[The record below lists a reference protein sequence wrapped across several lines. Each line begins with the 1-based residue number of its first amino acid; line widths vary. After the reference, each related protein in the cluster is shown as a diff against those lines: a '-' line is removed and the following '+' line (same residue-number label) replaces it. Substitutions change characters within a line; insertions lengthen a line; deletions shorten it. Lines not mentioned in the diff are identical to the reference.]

1 MGEPF
6 PVDKIRNIG
15 LMAHIDA
22 GKTTTTERIL
32 FYTGKTY
39 KIGEVHSGEAK
50 MDWMELEKERGIS
63 ITAASTSCF
72 WRECQVNIIDTPGHV
87 DFTVEV
93 ERSLRVLDGAIG
105 IFCAV
110 SGVESQSET
119 VWRQASRYSVPR
131 LIFINKMDRRGACFE
146 AVVAELHSRLGANA
160 VPLQL
165 PVGSEVGFRGVID
178 LLEMKALLW
187 DDDGLGAEYCET
199 AISDDLMEKANDYRR
214 QLLEKLA
221 EIDDLLMEDYLAGFE
236 LTVKR
241 IKRVLREAVIRQE
254 IYPVFCGAAFKN
266 KGIQPLLDAVVEY
279 LPSPAEIPPLAVIQ
293 PNTGDYGQQLPA
305 DSEPFTALAFKVV
318 SDPYV
323 GKLNYIRVYSGMLKV
338 GDQVYNSTAD
348 RRERI
353 VKFLRMHA
361 NDREEI
367 REVHTGD
374 IVAVVGLKKTTTGD
388 TLCTAKKPVILESMV
403 FPEPVVSIA
412 IEPES
417 SSDGDK
423 LMESLKSLADED
435 PTFKIRYE
443 RETGQTIISGMG
455 ELHLEILVERLFR
468 EHKVKAAVGNPEVA
482 YRETITA
489 AAKAEGR
496 FVKQSGGR
504 GFYGH
509 VVMCFE
515 PLPPGTGFLFESR
528 VTGGGVPKE
537 YIPAVKK
544 GIEEAAGNGVLAGYP
559 MVDFRAIL
567 LDGSAHQIDSN
578 ELAFKI
584 AASMAYKNGLE
595 GAKPIILEPI
605 MSVEVFTPEE
615 YLGKIISDL
624 TTRLGKI
631 EGIEERQDGKVVKAL
646 VPLEHVFGYT
656 TALRS
661 VSKGRASH
669 TTNFNSY
676 QPAAKRVQEKI
687 IRKSRGE

>member
-482 YRETITA
+482 YRETITV

-496 FVKQSGGR
+496 FIKQSGGR

-509 VVMCFE
+509 VVMRFE

-544 GIEEAAGNGVLAGYP
+544 GIAEAAGNGVLAGYP